1 MAVGLLTALRLRFFG
16 LKPTPRFLIAGLG
29 NPGGRYQHTRHNAG
43 FMVVDRLQ
51 GEYRI
56 PLDQKRFANVWGAGV
71 IAGKSVALAQPQAFM
86 NRSGPPVLRL
96 LAYYGISSSDLLV
109 IHDDIDLA
117 FGRIKIK
124 EKGGHGGHKGVKS
137 LMEALGNGD
146 FPRLRIGV
154 GRPERGGDVVQHV
167 LEPFSDGEIE
177 QLDGVLDRAAEA
189 AVTIISQGAKFGM
202 NRFNRKP

>member
-1 MAVGLLTALRLRFFG
+1 
-16 LKPTPRFLIAGLG
+16 
-29 NPGGRYQHTRHNAG
+29 
-43 FMVVDRLQ
+43 
-51 GEYRI
+51 
-56 PLDQKRFANVWGAGV
+56 
-71 IAGKSVALAQPQAFM
+71 
-86 NRSGPPVLRL
+86 
-96 LAYYGISSSDLLV
+96 
-109 IHDDIDLA
+109 
-117 FGRIKIK
+117 
-124 EKGGHGGHKGVKS
+124 
-137 LMEALGNGD
+137 MEALGNGD